1 MGLKFE
7 WDKRKAKTN
16 IQKHDVSF
24 EEASTVFGDPLANI
38 FDDEKHSEN
47 EDREIIIGHSTL
59 QRLLIVFF
67 TERAQDLIRIFSA
80 CKATKKERKDYEK
93 NR

>member
-38 FDDEKHSEN
+38 FDDKKHSEN

-80 CKATKKERKDYEK
+80 RKATKKERKDYEK